1 MTLQGLNDVKHWRD
15 RAAEMR
21 VLSGEMKDFDAQTLM
36 LKLANDYDE
45 LADRAEDRAARN
57 VPGRPSPT
65 TESPLTAHRV
75 TLLQTAGAWL
85 KLAEPRANR
94 KPSAVRPVRL
104 TQLRKLGVIH
114 RNAARDSRGAGV
126 PL

>member
-36 LKLANDYDE
+36 LKLANDYDK

-57 VPGRPSPT
+57 VPGRPSRHRKPANGT
-65 TESPLTAHRV
+65 SSNFAPNGRGLVEDRRTES
-75 TLLQTAGAWL
+75 
-85 KLAEPRANR
+85 
-94 KPSAVRPVRL
+94 
-104 TQLRKLGVIH
+104 
-114 RNAARDSRGAGV
+114 
-126 PL
+126 